1 MHNHRKFR
9 KINKIMA
16 YVYMPLFFSI
26 LSYGIVYLMT
36 SDMISLATGV
46 TQLIMTESDPD
57 FSVDYANTF
66 NPGSV
71 EISNDNTVK
80 RADVPQANYG
90 DLYAYVKCQDIG
102 LDCPVYMGSDNSI
115 LKLGAGQVTATYQPG
130 FGRLI
135 MIGAH
140 NNTFF
145 NCLKSIQTGTVITME
160 TSYGTYTYQVN
171 STEVVDV
178 TDKDAYDFFTDHEQL
193 LLYTCYP
200 FDMLAST
207 DYRFMV
213 HADLVSG
220 PTIVD

>member
-130 FGRLI
+130 FGSLI

-145 NCLKSIQTGTVITME
+145 NCLKNIQTGTVITME

-178 TDKDAYDFFTDHEQL
+178 TDKDAYDFFTDHEQF

>member
-145 NCLKSIQTGTVITME
+145 HCLKSIQTGTVITME

>member
-1 MHNHRKFR
+1 MHKHRNFR

-130 FGRLI
+130 FGSLI

-145 NCLKSIQTGTVITME
+145 NCLKNIQTGTVITME

>member
-1 MHNHRKFR
+1 
-9 KINKIMA
+9 
-16 YVYMPLFFSI
+16 
-26 LSYGIVYLMT
+26 MT

-145 NCLKSIQTGTVITME
+145 NCLKNIQTGTVITME

-220 PTIVD
+220 PAIVD

>member
-1 MHNHRKFR
+1 
-9 KINKIMA
+9 
-16 YVYMPLFFSI
+16 
-26 LSYGIVYLMT
+26 
-36 SDMISLATGV
+36 
-46 TQLIMTESDPD
+46 MTESDPD

-130 FGRLI
+130 FGSLI

-145 NCLKSIQTGTVITME
+145 NCLKNIQTGTVITME

>member
-1 MHNHRKFR
+1 
-9 KINKIMA
+9 MA

-130 FGRLI
+130 FGSLI

-145 NCLKSIQTGTVITME
+145 NCLKNIQTGM
-160 TSYGTYTYQVN
+160 
-171 STEVVDV
+171 
-178 TDKDAYDFFTDHEQL
+178 
-193 LLYTCYP
+193 TCSWP
-200 FDMLAST
+200 K
-207 DYRFMV
+207 
-213 HADLVSG
+213 
-220 PTIVD
+220 

>member
-1 MHNHRKFR
+1 
-9 KINKIMA
+9 
-16 YVYMPLFFSI
+16 MPLFFSI

-130 FGRLI
+130 FGSLI

-145 NCLKSIQTGTVITME
+145 NCLKNIQTGTVITME

-200 FDMLAST
+200 FDTLSST
-207 DYRFMV
+207 VYRYMV
-213 HADLVSG
+213 HADLISG
-220 PTIVD
+220 PSVVD

>member
-1 MHNHRKFR
+1 
-9 KINKIMA
+9 MA

-130 FGRLI
+130 FGSLI

-145 NCLKSIQTGTVITME
+145 NCLKNIQTGTVITME

-200 FDMLAST
+200 FDTLSST
-207 DYRFMV
+207 VYRYMV
-213 HADLVSG
+213 HADLISG
-220 PTIVD
+220 PSVVD

>member
-1 MHNHRKFR
+1 
-9 KINKIMA
+9 
-16 YVYMPLFFSI
+16 
-26 LSYGIVYLMT
+26 MT
-36 SDMISLATGV
+36 SDIISLATGV

-130 FGRLI
+130 FGSLI

-145 NCLKSIQTGTVITME
+145 NCLKNIQTGTVITME

>member
-1 MHNHRKFR
+1 
-9 KINKIMA
+9 MA

-26 LSYGIVYLMT
+26 LSYGIVYLIT

-130 FGRLI
+130 FGSLI

-145 NCLKSIQTGTVITME
+145 NCLKNIQTGTVITME